1 MSKVKIVLNDPDA
14 PAGQREGLV
23 VDDTQ
28 RKVLGHAHDRTYAGL
43 AFAVHTE
50 AWAGHVELDRI
61 EFVTIEEP

>member
-1 MSKVKIVLNDPDA
+1 M
-14 PAGQREGLV
+14 GQREGRV

-28 RKVLGHAHDRTYAGL
+28 RKVIGHAHDRTYAGR